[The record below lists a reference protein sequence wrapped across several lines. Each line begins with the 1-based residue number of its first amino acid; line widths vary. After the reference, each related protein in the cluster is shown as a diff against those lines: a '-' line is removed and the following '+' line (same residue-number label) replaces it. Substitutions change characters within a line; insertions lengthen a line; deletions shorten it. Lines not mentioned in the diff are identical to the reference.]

1 MPLSSPRKI
10 IKPLRGTY
18 AALLANVADIQDG
31 EICYAIDQDQHYQNE
46 SGTLVAVA
54 ATKSQGALADTA
66 IQPADNVS
74 TLTNDAG
81 YLPVSLSN
89 VQANDLVQFNGAEW
103 VNTAAPAANISGNS
117 IDDLADVDTTTAAPT
132 LDQALVWDNS
142 NWVPGSV
149 ATLDAVRLDAED
161 KTFNYTSG
169 NLTSINGAQVQ
180 TAITYNG
187 NGTIN
192 TVAKTSNGTT
202 VTKTFSYNASGD
214 ITGITVS

>member
-66 IQPADNVS
+66 VQPADNVS

-81 YLPVSLSN
+81 YLPVNLSN

-103 VNTAAPAANISGNS
+103 VNTAAPAADISGNS
-117 IDDLADVDTTTAAPT
+117 IDDLADVDTSTASPT
-132 LDQALVWDNS
+132 INQALVWDTS
-142 NWVPGSV
+142 NWVPGDV
-149 ATLDAVRLDAED
+149 ATLDAVRLDAEN
-161 KTFNYTSG
+161 KTFSYTNG
-169 NLTSINGAQVQ
+169 DLTSISGTEVQV
-180 TAITYNG
+180 AITYNQD
-187 NGTIN
+187 GTVN

-202 VTKTFSYNASGD
+202 VTKTFAYNAGGD
-214 ITGITVS
+214 VTSITVT

>member
-1 MPLSSPRKI
+1 MPLSSPRFI

-18 AALLANVADIQDG
+18 AALLANVADIEDG

-54 ATKSQGALADTA
+54 ASKSQGALADTA
-66 IQPADNVS
+66 VQPADNIS

-81 YLPVSLSN
+81 YLPVNLSN

-103 VNTAAPAANISGNS
+103 VNTSAPAADISGNS

-132 LDQALVWDNS
+132 LDQALVWNNT

-161 KTFNYTSG
+161 KTLGYTG
-169 NLTSINGAQVQ
+169 GDLTSVNGTEVQV
-180 TAITYNG
+180 AITYNVDG
-187 NGTIN
+187 SVN

-202 VTKTFSYNASGD
+202 VTKAFGYDGNGNLTS
-214 ITGITVS
+214 ITVS

>member
-1 MPLSSPRKI
+1 MPLSSPRDI
-10 IKPLRGTY
+10 IKPLSGTY
-18 AALLANVADIQDG
+18 AALLSNIADIQDR
-31 EICYAIDQDQHYQNE
+31 EICYATDQDQYYQVE
-46 SGTLVAVA
+46 SGVLVAVG
-54 ATKSQGALADTA
+54 ATKTQGALADTA
-66 IQPADNVS
+66 VQPADNVS

-81 YLPVSLSN
+81 YLPVNLSN

-103 VNTAAPAANISGNS
+103 VNTPAPAADISGNS

-161 KTFNYTSG
+161 KTFGYTSG
-169 NLTSINGAQVQ
+169 NLTSINGTQVQ
-180 TAITYNG
+180 VAITYNG
-187 NGTIN
+187 DGSIN

-202 VTKTFSYNASGD
+202 VTKTFSYTVDGD
-214 ITGITVS
+214 ISGIVVS

>member
-1 MPLSSPRKI
+1 MPLSSPRYI

-18 AALLANVADIQDG
+18 AALLANVAEIEDG

-54 ATKSQGALADTA
+54 ASKSQGALADTA
-66 IQPADNVS
+66 VQPADNVS

-81 YLPVSLSN
+81 YLPVNLSN

-103 VNTAAPAANISGNS
+103 VNTSAPAADISGNS

-161 KTFNYTSG
+161 KTFGYTSG
-169 NLTSINGAQVQ
+169 NLTSINGTQVQ
-180 TAITYNG
+180 VAITYNG
-187 NGTIN
+187 DGSIN

-202 VTKTFSYNASGD
+202 VTKTFSYNVDGD
-214 ITGITVS
+214 ISGIVVS

>member
-1 MPLSSPRKI
+1 MPLSSPRFI

-18 AALLANVADIQDG
+18 AALLANVAEIEDG

-54 ATKSQGALADTA
+54 ASKSQGALADTA
-66 IQPADNVS
+66 VQPADNVS

-81 YLPVSLSN
+81 YLPVNLSN
-89 VQANDLVQFNGAEW
+89 AQANDLVQFNGAEW
-103 VNTAAPAANISGNS
+103 VNTSAPAADISGNS

-132 LDQALVWDNS
+132 LDQALVWNNT

-161 KTFNYTSG
+161 KTLSYTSG
-169 NLTSINGAQVQ
+169 NLTGVSGTEVQVSISYNVNGSV
-180 TAITYNG
+180 
-187 NGTIN
+187 N

-202 VTKTFSYNASGD
+202 VTKTFGYDGNGNLTS
-214 ITGITVS
+214 ITVS

>member
-1 MPLSSPRKI
+1 MPLSSPRYI

-18 AALLANVADIQDG
+18 AALLANVADIEDG

-54 ATKSQGALADTA
+54 ASKSQGALADTA
-66 IQPADNVS
+66 VQPADNVS

-81 YLPVSLSN
+81 YLPANITN
-89 VQANDLVQFNGAEW
+89 VQAGNYLQFNGAEW
-103 VNTAAPAANISGNS
+103 VNIAEPTADISGNS
-117 IDDLADVDTTTAAPT
+117 IDDLADVDTTTTAPA

-161 KTFNYTSG
+161 KTFGYTSG
-169 NLTSINGAQVQ
+169 NLTSINGTQVQ
-180 TAITYNG
+180 VAITYNG
-187 NGTIN
+187 DGSIN

-202 VTKTFSYNASGD
+202 VTKTFSYNVDGD
-214 ITGITVS
+214 ISGIVVS